1 MNATT
6 TLSGPSLSSVI
17 RPVVD
22 GPEYPGSWTA
32 DASVTVTLGGLTVLH
47 CSHFPVTVS
56 SIGATVI
63 PGGAAPTTVP
73 ASVESPRIH
82 AANLG
87 TNECDCR
94 RFRRQRVGNPLGF
107 KR

>member
-1 MNATT
+1 
-6 TLSGPSLSSVI
+6 
-17 RPVVD
+17 
-22 GPEYPGSWTA
+22 
-32 DASVTVTLGGLTVLH
+32 VTVTLGGLTVLH

-73 ASVESPRIH
+73 ASVETVPIH
-82 AANLG
+82 HAFMRPILAP
-87 TNECDCR
+87 TNVSCR

-107 KR
+107 QALTHPPGHP